1 MDSISL
7 NLSSLLEQIAQACH
21 RSGRSPG
28 AVKLLAVSKTFPLQ
42 CVFQAHAAG
51 QLCFG
56 ENRVQELAA
65 KAPLAPPDCEWHLI
79 GHLQRNKVR
88 LALEH
93 AAWIQSVD
101 SLPLLH
107 RISDIAAEL
116 HRQPKI
122 LLEVNIS
129 GEASKFGL
137 SPDAVEEMVLA
148 AQERQLRCL
157 GLMTIAPLAA
167 KPAELGKIFAD
178 LRRLRDKLAART
190 GSPLPELSMGMSGD
204 FLIAIAEGAT
214 LVRLG
219 SAVFGHRPS
228 IE

>member
-1 MDSISL
+1 MSFVHEQY
-7 NLSSLLEQIAQACH
+7 LEVSQKVAQCAESCGND
-21 RSGRSPG
+21 R
-28 AVKLLAVSKTFPLQ
+28 VELLAVSKTFPAENIAELYA
-42 CVFQAHAAG
+42 CGVRRFAESKATELATKAAG
-51 QLCFG
+51 LP
-56 ENRVQELAA
+56 A
-65 KAPLAPPDCEWHLI
+65 DIEWHFI
-79 GHLQRNKVR
+79 GHLQSNKVKSV
-88 LALEH
+88 LEH
-93 AAWIQSVD
+93 ATVIHTVD
-101 SLPLLH
+101 SWKLLE
-107 RISDIAAEL
+107 RIDRIAGEL
-116 HRQPKI
+116 GKKPQVF
-122 LLEVNIS
+122 LEVNVS